1 MDKTWAILLSR
12 PAICRM
18 LGGISRGTFYLWR
31 KKWERNGTP
40 FPDPVDVLGTG
51 RGVMYRYQDVMQFFD
66 RIGLTS
72 AKDNT

>member
-1 MDKTWAILLSR
+1 MDKTGTILLSR

-40 FPDPVDVLGTG
+40 FPCLE
-51 RGVMYRYQDVMQFFD
+51 
-66 RIGLTS
+66 
-72 AKDNT
+72 

>member
-1 MDKTWAILLSR
+1 MDKTGTILLSR
-12 PAICRM
+12 HAICRM

>member
-1 MDKTWAILLSR
+1 MDKTGAILLSR
-12 PAICRM
+12 HAICRM